1 MFSPSSGGVVFSS
14 LFSPSSGGVTFSSGS
29 LGSSSTG
36 GTTVLDGA
44 LGCSDDG
51 VFGVAGVCVLEVSGV
66 TGCVGVCTGV
76 YFSVFKPSVSTV
88 YVTFCSFPST
98 INVTSITLSPVSH

>member
-51 VFGVAGVCVLEVSGV
+51 VFGVAGVCVLEASSVAGV
-66 TGCVGVCTGV
+66 VFGVHS
-76 YFSVFKPSVSTV
+76 SVFNLEA
-88 YVTFCSFPST
+88 ST
-98 INVTSITLSPVSH
+98 I

>member
-1 MFSPSSGGVVFSS
+1 M
-14 LFSPSSGGVTFSSGS
+14 FSPSSGGVTFSSGS

-51 VFGVAGVCVLEVSGV
+51 VFGVAGVCVLEVSSV
-66 TGCVGVCTGV
+66 TGVVFGVHS
-76 YFSVFKPSVSTV
+76 SVFNSEA
-88 YVTFCSFPST
+88 ST
-98 INVTSITLSPVSH
+98 I